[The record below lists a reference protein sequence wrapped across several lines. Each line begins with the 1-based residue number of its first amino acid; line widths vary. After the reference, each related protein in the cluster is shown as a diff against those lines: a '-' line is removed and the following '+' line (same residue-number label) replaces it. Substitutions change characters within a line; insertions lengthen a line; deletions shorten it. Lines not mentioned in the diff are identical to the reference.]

1 MTSSTM
7 EPQAQDKSMWWIPL
21 IGGIAA
27 IILGALLLTAPAMT
41 TATLVVFLGIYW
53 LVAGI
58 INIVS
63 IFTGDKKGWG
73 WRLFIGILGIIAG
86 ILVLQHPLW
95 STILVPAVLIIVLA
109 IDGLII
115 GVMQL
120 IHGFTGGGAGAIIL
134 GILSILFGLIL
145 LANPMLATIGL
156 PFVLGIFAIIGGIVA
171 VIQAFRM
178 K

>member
-1 MTSSTM
+1 MTAATM
-7 EPQAQDKSMWWIPL
+7 EPQTQDKSMWWIPL
-21 IGGIAA
+21 VGGIAA

-53 LVAGI
+53 MVSGI

-63 IFTGDKKGWG
+63 IFTGDKAGWG
-73 WRLFIGILGIIAG
+73 WRLFVGILGIIAG

-95 STILVPAVLIIVLA
+95 STLLVPTVLVIVLA
-109 IDGLII
+109 VDGLII

-120 IHGFTGGGAGAIIL
+120 INGFTGGGAGAIIL
-134 GILSILFGLIL
+134 GILSIIFGIIL
-145 LANPMLATIGL
+145 LANPMLAAIGL
-156 PFVLGIFAIIGGIVA
+156 PLVMGIFAVIGGIAA
-171 VIQAFRM
+171 VVQAFRM